1 MKINGIKQRLAKNE
15 PSFLTT
21 LHLFDPAVYEMA
33 SMIGVDGIWMDMEHR
48 TFSMETAQLLLT
60 ATRAGGD
67 ADVLL
72 RVSRGEMSSV
82 TRALECGAQGVIYPR
97 CESPEEARE
106 VVRNAK
112 FAPLGQR
119 GCDGWNRDAPFGTM
133 PLNDYIAAANE
144 QTLVVIQIESPAA
157 LELAPEIAKVDGV
170 DVLMFGPGDYSVLA
184 GVPGQMRSSAV
195 LNASRRVCE
204 AALSAGKHFAQP
216 AGSLEAAEE
225 LMAMGGRIIFH
236 DADILMVNRG
246 LRAMQE
252 MFKPYRSDSAKAPT
266 PAVAKRP
273 YE

>member
-1 MKINGIKQRLAKNE
+1 MKINGIKQRLANNE
-15 PSFLTT
+15 PSFITT
-21 LHLFDPAVYEMA
+21 LHLFDPAVYELA

-48 TFSMETAQLLLT
+48 TFSMETAQVLM
-60 ATRAGGD
+60 AAARAGGD
-67 ADVLL
+67 SDVLV
-72 RVSRGEMSSV
+72 RVSRHEMSSV

-97 CESPEEARE
+97 CESVDEARE

-133 PLNDYIAAANE
+133 PLAEYIVSANE

-157 LELAPEIAKVDGV
+157 LELAPEIAKVEGV
-170 DVLMFGPGDYSVLA
+170 DVLMFGPGDFSVLA
-184 GVPGQMRSSAV
+184 GVAGQMRHAKV
-195 LNASRRVCE
+195 LEGSRRVCE
-204 AALSAGKHFAQP
+204 AALNAGKHFAQP

-225 LMAMGGRIIFH
+225 LMAMGGRVIFH

-246 LRAMQE
+246 LRAMKE
-252 MFKPYRSDSAKAPT
+252 LFKRFRPDSTTTPT
-266 PAVAKRP
+266 PAAARRP